1 MFWLAVVFDEDA
13 TQTACTS
20 VLKALQVLIF
30 DSSSRLELKRPES
43 THVAENDGETIGKD
57 FLMLGSAALSCVNS
71 LMKNESTFIP
81 KGETHRLE
89 NQGKKLL
96 EIIEIQTGS
105 YLGED
110 DITRMEDDYKRN

>member
-1 MFWLAVVFDEDA
+1 M
-13 TQTACTS
+13 TS
-20 VLKALQVLIF
+20 GEALVTCGKKIF
-30 DSSSRLELKRPES
+30 K
-43 THVAENDGETIGKD
+43 
-57 FLMLGSAALSCVNS
+57 